1 MNDISI
7 NYYTY
12 LVLKHAKL
20 FVNFLRL
27 VCSPYHSVLMCENN
41 LRMTIGFCGVQKLSL
56 SLFNGIHSK
65 SYTTVDSM
73 TFYQFRV
80 CLLLLRMYSK

>member
-27 VCSPYHSVLMCENN
+27 VCSPYHSVLMCKNN
-41 LRMTIGFCGVQKLSL
+41 LRMTIGFCGVQKVSL
-56 SLFNGIHSK
+56 SLL
-65 SYTTVDSM
+65 TV
-73 TFYQFRV
+73 FIVRPIR
-80 CLLLLRMYSK
+80 LLIQ